1 MRNRVSHFHS
11 HRLNIQE
18 VISGRLYSKD
28 IMKIKTL
35 STINGKC
42 PYCGELPGSITYGAI
57 LLGSN
62 ILRILVRCRKCKKLF
77 FNIRKVKIKG
87 EES

>member
-42 PYCGELPGSITYGAI
+42 PYCGEFPGSITYGAI

-62 ILRILVRCRKCKKLF
+62 ILRLLVRCRKCKRLF
-77 FNIRKVKIKG
+77 FNIKNVRIKG
-87 EES
+87 EQE